1 MNVSGQGSPTMQS
14 NATSIMNETI
24 LPEACS
30 DFLLPQLTEH
40 LYNLRHPESS
50 STVNIIRDIFSQ
62 LVLPII
68 MAIGI
73 FGNLFT
79 LLILSQKKMH
89 HKLKPLE
96 LSSHIGLV
104 ALATSDLLYCLSHF
118 PKAFFPNTV
127 SLDRHLMIYETYH
140 NGFVNLF
147 VMSSTWLTVLI
158 AVSRCLVVCDP
169 LHAEARINVKS
180 VIIAVIIIAI
190 VSIIF
195 TLPRFL
201 ALHIQ
206 GHVCTWENGT
216 LDMVYLS
223 TQHHDRLI
231 VSESYVYKILG
242 SLINCVAPFI
252 ILLVSNV
259 LLIMA
264 LMRSQRW
271 QQSNVTN
278 STHTNTHQSDSTKR
292 LTITL
297 IVIVIFFLV
306 LVTPADMLHF
316 HATFKKLMNESNDG
330 MSEENVS
337 DFNRT
342 EIAIIVLNTIQA
354 LNFTINFTL
363 YYIALVPFLRYKL
376 SVQKLCLI
384 IGCCPVFIKYNNNTD
399 NDSNYMEQQQRSI
412 EKFVQEPYR

>member
-1 MNVSGQGSPTMQS
+1 
-14 NATSIMNETI
+14 
-24 LPEACS
+24 
-30 DFLLPQLTEH
+30 
-40 LYNLRHPESS
+40 
-50 STVNIIRDIFSQ
+50 
-62 LVLPII
+62 
-68 MAIGI
+68 
-73 FGNLFT
+73 
-79 LLILSQKKMH
+79 
-89 HKLKPLE
+89 
-96 LSSHIGLV
+96 
-104 ALATSDLLYCLSHF
+104 
-118 PKAFFPNTV
+118 
-127 SLDRHLMIYETYH
+127 
-140 NGFVNLF
+140 
-147 VMSSTWLTVLI
+147 MSSTWLTVLI

-363 YYIALVPFLRYKL
+363 YYIALVPFRKSVHTALQSCKCLMNRFRVQKLQSDKTGSEYKF
-376 SVQKLCLI
+376 SAMTSTSEKLCLI